1 MIIFVFGWFCFDFN
15 VTRFNEFGGV
25 VELNYVDLV
34 ESLLLLT
41 TINGSEVVQLIVQL
55 LLSIDEI

>member
-1 MIIFVFGWFCFDFN
+1 M
-15 VTRFNEFGGV
+15 TRFNEFDGV

-55 LLSIDEI
+55 LLSIDLIPDKS